1 MDKKAFLTALQD
13 VFQRDEAVSE
23 QDCLADYSE
32 WDSLSK
38 MALMA
43 FFDKHFNIQ
52 INLEDLKSVESV
64 AQLVE
69 LAGDKLQ

>member
-1 MDKKAFLTALQD
+1 MDKNAFLTALQD
-13 VFQRDEAVSE
+13 VFQRDEAVGE
-23 QDCLADYSE
+23 QDCLTDYSE

-52 INLEDLKSVESV
+52 INLEDLKNVESV

-69 LAGDKLQ
+69 LAGDKLH